1 MFKNVEIMEPESFP
15 KTEKEA
21 RLCWKF
27 LLPSWKVTFF
37 WIENRFSEL
46 ASSNSTY
53 IYCCFESE
61 GRRPNEWKWKCK
73 RTKSW
78 TIRKASKIFRLLI
91 TSIKLDR
98 TLFPGWVDDHFDQ
111 VAIRHLA
118 LFVVLIATD
127 AFVPSCCRQR
137 KQHPRISS
145 VWLRLVSI
153 WRDKQRV

>member
-53 IYCCFESE
+53 IYCCLESE
-61 GRRPNEWKWKCK
+61 GHRTNEGKWKCK
-73 RTKSW
+73 RMKSW

-98 TLFPGWVDDHFDQ
+98 TLFPGWVNDHFDQ
-111 VAIRHLA
+111 VAIRH
-118 LFVVLIATD
+118 FGRPHRNWCFRPVVLPPKEAT
-127 AFVPSCCRQR
+127 
-137 KQHPRISS
+137 SS
-145 VWLRLVSI
+145 YFKCLITTSKYLEG
-153 WRDKQRV
+153 